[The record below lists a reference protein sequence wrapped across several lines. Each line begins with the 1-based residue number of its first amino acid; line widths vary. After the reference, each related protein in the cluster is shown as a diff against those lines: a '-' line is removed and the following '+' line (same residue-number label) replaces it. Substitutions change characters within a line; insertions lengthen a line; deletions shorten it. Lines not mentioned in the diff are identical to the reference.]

1 MRFYHYIFLTYVYS
15 ISSNPCT
22 EGARSLRCSSPAKLR
37 KLIQLAFG
45 SASKPKTKL
54 SHDKISKIINF
65 KGIHTMERTVP
76 VRSSEEIDLYLRT
89 IYSLLRSSNAV
100 HIRTLEEVHAGM
112 NSSLHTKSREDSPDV
127 SALLYALM
135 RLPEVIFFVK
145 KVVLGQSAANL
156 ASYGY
161 GDVETWQQVSA
172 KARRRRCFYDG
183 GEILACYIAS
193 RSDID
198 DVVPALTALQIEW
211 NKLHFLL
218 NALPEGL
225 LAEAG
230 PANPLQFQEL
240 ARYLQ
245 IKEDDL
251 VRLYTLMGD
260 NFQVYMSHIAA
271 ETSDIT
277 VQLVSGSLNDYRKAT
292 ESWWNNIES
301 RVPAV
306 TSQPIYFVSSNTHSL
321 ANLLSGFSLNKRA
334 ELLNFI
340 SEDEPAL
347 HAEWEEIQ
355 EDANKASQEN
365 FFYYAMR
372 KFLSAHPESSLDA
385 EQIAFEE
392 DCGITRLS
400 SVHSF
405 DVDASVMELY
415 KLNPCTIDP
424 RLIPGGNASNLAFL
438 QESDAII
445 LNIDYPLGFAAYNLL
460 TKIAENTNTILGIY
474 IMGKAASLNGV
485 RGDVILPNV
494 VYDEHSLNTYLFNNS
509 FTAADIAPNLNFGTV
524 LDNQKAVSVMGTFL
538 QNRNVLDVVYREGY
552 TDVEMEAGP
561 YLSAVYELFRP
572 QRHPVNQI
580 VNLYG
585 LPFDLGI
592 LHYVSD
598 TPYSKGKNL
607 GAGGLS
613 YFGMDSTYAVS
624 LAILKR
630 IISLE
635 KLRLQ

>member
-1 MRFYHYIFLTYVYS
+1 M
-15 ISSNPCT
+15 ISVI
-22 EGARSLRCSSPAKLR
+22 ESLKIVSS
-37 KLIQLAFG
+37 
-45 SASKPKTKL
+45 SKGK
-54 SHDKISKIINF
+54 HA
-65 KGIHTMERTVP
+65 MERTVP

-89 IYSLLRSSNAV
+89 IYSLLRSSNEV

-112 NSSLHTKSREDSPDV
+112 NSSLHTKSREDAPDI
-127 SALLYALM
+127 SALLYALQ
-135 RLPEVIFFVK
+135 RLPEIIMSVK
-145 KVVLGQSAANL
+145 KVILGQSAENL

-161 GDVETWQQVSA
+161 GDIETWQEVSA

-183 GEILACYIAS
+183 HQILACFIAS

-198 DVVPALTALQIEW
+198 DVIPALTTLQIEW

-218 NALPEGL
+218 NTLPEGL
-225 LAEAG
+225 LASAK
-230 PANPLQFQEL
+230 PDNPQNFQQL
-240 ARYLQ
+240 ARHLQ
-245 IKEDDL
+245 IKEEDL
-251 VRLYTLMGD
+251 ARLYTLMGD
-260 NFQVYMSHIAA
+260 SFHRYMSHIAS
-271 ETSDIT
+271 ETSDLT

-292 ESWWNNIES
+292 ESWWTNIET

-306 TSQPIYFVSSNTHSL
+306 TRRPIYFVSSNTHSL
-321 ANLLSGFSLNKRA
+321 ANLLSGFSLTKRA

-340 SEDEPAL
+340 QQDEPSL
-347 HAEWEEIQ
+347 QAEWEEMQ
-355 EDANKASQEN
+355 QDANKASQEN

-372 KFLSAHPESSLDA
+372 TYLSAHPESSLAA

-392 DCGITRLS
+392 DRGITRLS

-405 DVDASVMELY
+405 DVEASVMELH
-415 KLNPCTIDP
+415 KLNPNTIDP
-424 RLIPGGNASNLAFL
+424 RLVPAGDNSHLGFL
-438 QESDAII
+438 QDSDAII

-460 TKIAENTNTILGIY
+460 TKIAENSSKILGIY

-485 RGDVILPNV
+485 RGDVVLPNV
-494 VYDEHSLNTYLFNNS
+494 VYDEHSRNTYLFNNN

-561 YLSAVYELFRP
+561 YLSAIYELFRP
-572 QRHPVNQI
+572 QRHPANEI
-580 VNLYG
+580 VNLHG
-585 LPFDLGI
+585 VPFDLGI

-624 LAILKR
+624 VAILKR
-630 IISLE
+630 IIMLE
-635 KLRLQ
+635 RLRLQ

>member
-1 MRFYHYIFLTYVYS
+1 
-15 ISSNPCT
+15 
-22 EGARSLRCSSPAKLR
+22 
-37 KLIQLAFG
+37 
-45 SASKPKTKL
+45 
-54 SHDKISKIINF
+54 
-65 KGIHTMERTVP
+65 MERTVP

-89 IYSLLRSSNAV
+89 IYSLLRSSNEV

-112 NSSLHTKSREDSPDV
+112 NSSLHTKSREDSPDI
-127 SALLYALM
+127 SALVYTLL
-135 RLPEVIFFVK
+135 RLPEVIFDVK
-145 KVVLGQSAANL
+145 KVILGQSAANL

-161 GDVETWQQVSA
+161 GDVETWQEVSA
-172 KARRRRCFYDG
+172 RARRRRCFYDG
-183 GEILACYIAS
+183 GQILACYIAS

-198 DVVPALTALQIEW
+198 DVIPALTTLQIEW

-225 LAEAG
+225 LVSAT
-230 PANPLQFQEL
+230 PADPQSFQQL
-240 ARYLQ
+240 ARHLQ
-245 IKEDDL
+245 IKEEDL
-251 VRLYTLMGD
+251 ARLYTLMGD
-260 NFQVYMSHIAA
+260 NFYSHMSRIASA
-271 ETSDIT
+271 TSDLT

-292 ESWWNNIES
+292 EIWWTNIES
-301 RVPAV
+301 HLPAV
-306 TSQPIYFVSSNTHSL
+306 TKRPIYFVSSNTHSL
-321 ANLLSGFSLNKRA
+321 ANLLSGFSLTKRA

-340 SEDEPAL
+340 QEDEPSL
-347 HAEWEEIQ
+347 QAEWEEIQ
-355 EDANKASQEN
+355 QEANKASQEN

-372 KFLSAHPESSLDA
+372 KYLSAHPESSLAA

-392 DCGITRLS
+392 DRGITRLS

-405 DVDASVMELY
+405 DVEANVMELN
-415 KLNPCTIDP
+415 KLNPNTIDP
-424 RLIPGGNASNLAFL
+424 RLVPEGDSSHLAFL
-438 QESDAII
+438 QDSDAII

-460 TKIAENTNTILGIY
+460 TKIAENSIKILGIY

-494 VYDEHSLNTYLFNNS
+494 VYDEHSRNTYLFNNNFS
-509 FTAADIAPNLNFGTV
+509 AADIAPNLNFGTV

-561 YLSAVYELFRP
+561 YLSAIYELFRP
-572 QRHPVNQI
+572 QRHPIDEI

-585 LPFDLGI
+585 VPFDLGI

-607 GAGGLS
+607 GAGSLS

-624 LAILKR
+624 IAILKR
-630 IISLE
+630 IIMLE

>member
-1 MRFYHYIFLTYVYS
+1 
-15 ISSNPCT
+15 
-22 EGARSLRCSSPAKLR
+22 
-37 KLIQLAFG
+37 
-45 SASKPKTKL
+45 
-54 SHDKISKIINF
+54 
-65 KGIHTMERTVP
+65 MERTVP

-89 IYSLLRSSNAV
+89 IYSLLRSSNEV
-100 HIRTLEEVHAGM
+100 RIRTLEEVHAGM
-112 NSSLHTKSREDSPDV
+112 NSSLHTKSREDAPDI
-127 SALLYALM
+127 SALLYALL
-135 RLPEVIFFVK
+135 RLPEPIFNVK
-145 KVVLGQSAANL
+145 KVILGQSAENF

-161 GDVETWQQVSA
+161 GDVETWKDVSA
-172 KARRRRCFYDG
+172 KARRRRCYYNG
-183 GEILACYIAS
+183 GQILACYIAS

-198 DVVPALTALQIEW
+198 DVIPALTALQIEW

-218 NALPEGL
+218 NTLPAGL
-225 LAEAG
+225 LSAAK
-230 PANPLQFQEL
+230 PNDTQNFQLL
-240 ARYLQ
+240 AKHLQ
-245 IKEDDL
+245 IKEEEL
-251 VRLYTLMGD
+251 ARLYTALGD
-260 NFQVYMSHIAA
+260 NFYAYMSHIAA
-271 ETSDIT
+271 ETSDLT

-292 ESWWNNIES
+292 ESWWKNIES
-301 RVPAV
+301 HIPTLTRR
-306 TSQPIYFVSSNTHSL
+306 PIYFVSSNTHSL
-321 ANLLSGFSLNKRA
+321 ANLLSGFSLTKRA

-340 SEDEPAL
+340 EEDEPSL
-347 HAEWEEIQ
+347 RAEWEEMQQ
-355 EDANKASQEN
+355 EANKASQEN
-365 FFYYAMR
+365 FLYFAMR
-372 KFLSAHPESSLDA
+372 NYLSAHPESHLVA

-392 DCGITRLS
+392 ERGITRLS

-405 DVDASVMELY
+405 DVEANVMELY
-415 KLNPCTIDP
+415 KLNPNTIDP
-424 RLIPGGNASNLAFL
+424 RLIPDGDSSHLAFL

-460 TKIAENTNTILGIY
+460 TKIAENSSKILGIY

-494 VYDEHSLNTYLFNNS
+494 VYDEHSRNTYLFNNN

-561 YLSAVYELFRP
+561 YLSAICELFRP
-572 QRHPVNQI
+572 QRHPVNEI
-580 VNLYG
+580 INLHG

-624 LAILKR
+624 VAILKR
-630 IISLE
+630 IIMLE